1 MGYLDKPG
9 LARLWT
15 HIIANLGEKVDKVDG
30 KGLST
35 NDYTTVE
42 KTKLA
47 NVSTTTQVNTRIDN
61 KINALTIGG
70 TNLFRTSQH
79 PQRKYWSTLH
89 LWTYDGTYQGCDV
102 YKKLNAWSGLKQSVT
117 LEASKKYTVSAWMKI
132 DGGSVTYYD
141 SLGSGQISSN
151 RNGTGMNV
159 GTEWARY
166 SITITVSTAGAYAPR
181 FEQTQANYN
190 LWIAGLKLEEG
201 EKATSWS
208 PSPLD
213 GEDTGDGI
221 NLFKG
226 TRDFP
231 TDKWTNIEKW
241 TKDGTLN
248 GMTVLKNID
257 NTYTWSG
264 INQSVTLVVGQTYT
278 MSAWLKQDEG
288 GTIWFSSGANSN
300 VAVGDVVASK
310 LTQVGTDWTHVAV
323 TFTAVKTNGSLLS
336 FNEDISGK
344 HMWIAGLKLERGE
357 TATAWSPAPEDPV
370 LVSQSD
376 CAVTATSTDGV
387 AYTATVPGITELVDG
402 VSFLML
408 PNKESDPT
416 INSNSN
422 IYCKLNVNGLGE
434 HKIARVSSL
443 GLEFQGPITLTPF
456 LCYKITYISFI
467 ECWVVTG
474 HNRPLASDIYGNVAI
489 AHGGTGAST
498 ASGARTNLGITS
510 GTELPTEGMSEGDI
524 FFLYTATTTA

>member
-1 MGYLDKPG
+1 MGYLDETG

-15 HIIANLGEKVDKVDG
+15 HVLAKLGEKVNKVDG

-35 NDYTTVE
+35 NDYTTAE

-47 NVSTTTQVNTRIDN
+47 NVSTTIQVATQIDN
-61 KINALTIGG
+61 KINSLTVGG

-102 YKKLNAWSGLKQSVT
+102 YKKLNAWSGLKQNVT
-117 LEASKKYTVSAWMKI
+117 LEANKKYTVSAWMKI

-141 SLGSGQISSN
+141 SLSSGQIASN

-166 SITITVSTAGAYAPR
+166 SITITISTGGIYGPR

-213 GEDTGDGI
+213 GEDAGDGI

-231 TDKWTNIEKW
+231 ADKWTNIEKW
-241 TKDGTLN
+241 AKDGTLN

-264 INQSVTLVVGQTYT
+264 IKQSVTLVVGQTYT
-278 MSAWLKQDEG
+278 MSAWLKQDAG
-288 GTIWFSSGANSN
+288 GAIWFSSGADSS
-300 VAVGDVVASK
+300 VAVGDIVSSK
-310 LTQVGTDWTHVAV
+310 LTQVGTNWTHVAV
-323 TFTAVKTNGSLLS
+323 TFTAVKTDGSLLS
-336 FNEDISGK
+336 FNEDVSGK
-344 HMWIAGLKLERGE
+344 TMWIAGLKLERGE
-357 TATAWSPAPEDPV
+357 TATAWSPAPEDPA

-387 AYTATVPGITELVDG
+387 AYTVTVPGITELAVG
-402 VSFLML
+402 TSFIMI
-408 PNKESDPT
+408 PDK
-416 INSNSN
+416 SNVN
-422 IYCKLNVNGLGE
+422 TNATLNVNELGAMSI
-434 HKIARVSSL
+434 KRNGMNQLSQVSSL
-443 GLEFQGPITLTPF
+443 TSQSLINGLP
-456 LCYKITYISFI
+456 YRVMYIGGNI
-467 ECWVVTG
+467 WILVDRGVVSISQ
-474 HNRPLASDIYGNVAI
+474 LSVSQ
-489 AHGGTGAST
+489 GGTGATT
-498 ASGARTNLGITS
+498 ASGARTNLGIKS
-510 GTELPTEGMSEGDI
+510 GTALPETANEGDI
-524 FFLYTATTTA
+524 FFLYTATTTT